1 MNILWMALIIIA
13 SSTFGSI
20 FTIFIFW
27 WAIIV
32 DGDTLENHNGKM
44 RFFKSNGT
52 LRNPDKRKT
61 LQ

>member
-1 MNILWMALIIIA
+1 MNILLYSLTCIG
-13 SSTFGSI
+13 SSIFGSI

-27 WAIIV
+27 WAIVV

-52 LRNPDKRKT
+52 LRNPDKSKT
-61 LQ
+61 L